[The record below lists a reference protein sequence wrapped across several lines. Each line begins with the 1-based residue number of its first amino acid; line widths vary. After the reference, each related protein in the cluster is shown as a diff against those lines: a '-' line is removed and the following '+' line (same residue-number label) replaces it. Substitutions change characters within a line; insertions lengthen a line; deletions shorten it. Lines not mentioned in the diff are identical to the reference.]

1 MKRLQFRHNNEVF
14 QNRTDA
20 LKYFADIV
28 DTTKTASTIF
38 QSSLYAEPLVAKYL
52 DEDGNQQV
60 ILAIG
65 VDSGLTPYHIIDSK
79 EIAERLD
86 TNKEAIESEV
96 KRAKAA
102 EMALSG
108 SIETEIARAIEAERV
123 LSSAVD
129 TERDER
135 IAADAVLQTQITE
148 NTAKIVPVTE
158 NLGANVREEYALKNA
173 KGEELG
179 SHIKVYKDS
188 ALVGAEINYK
198 GATAVSQKEDGTF
211 EFTYGADMDR
221 EAEYLYLIYR
231 NENGGLSLV
240 ALDFENFLMESEEG
254 FGIKIVE
261 HKIAINIKDNEKYL
275 KVSENGLQTINIDEA
290 IKDAT
295 DKLNAKLDEE
305 INRSKA
311 ADDYISG
318 VTNEFSADTV
328 AEFISVNSALTVE
341 TERALA
347 AELHLSGAINTERD
361 ERIKKDEDILAE
373 IGAIKEFNTGLDKKI
388 DVEITR
394 STKED
399 ANFKTQ
405 MEHLALDLT
414 NEISNRELANTSIR
428 AEFAAGDAALGS
440 RIDTEAEIRSAA
452 DNALSERIDNE
463 AKTRETEDASLASAI
478 NGVSERLKAV
488 EANYLVYQDKADV
501 LLAVSGAHNTAIE
514 AVNAAASAQ
523 TTADEAKAKIEGF
536 MAAAEIGDAAVDT
549 LIEIQNYI
557 KSDNTAAS
565 EMLAA
570 IAENKSDIA
579 AESERAKGAEK
590 TLDDNIKA
598 EMSARVE
605 STNILSGALATEIT
619 RATGAES
626 VNAASIANEVT
637 RATNVE
643 SSLQTAFTTEIS
655 NRELA
660 DNAIR
665 SDFATA
671 DTALGNRIAAEE
683 LARQTAYN
691 ALNTRIDN
699 EATTRASVVATL
711 TTEITNGDKAVR
723 ESYEAAD
730 TVLQGAIQ
738 AETKNREAADS
749 ALSDAISKEV
759 TTRSTEIQRVDAS
772 IASLLSSISGE
783 TQDRKNEDAII
794 NGKLVALSGNVLTE
808 INAAK
813 TEAINESF
821 GKSSAYTDAEIAKAI
836 QGINN
841 KKVNDVSYDNG
852 NKKIYLTFAD
862 GTVSEGFD
870 ASEFVVDGM
879 LNEVKF
885 DENTNKITF
894 KWNTAAGITDV
905 IVPLNKFVDQ
915 YRVSTDSASYLKI
928 SENNEISA
936 IVNNGDGFSNTLATT
951 TFVTTSVNG
960 AYNKINVVSGSVETI
975 NNSVKELSGSVKSS
989 IDKIAILNADKKTEG
1004 SVLYKIDNEFEKSLI
1019 TDGVPVTAVSPE
1031 EANKVHSLIRQITVN
1046 GEMRYYAISDAT
1058 EMFYVKPRA
1067 TETAPIETVNLNDYI
1082 TNLETRVAV
1091 LEEKLSGFAGDM
1103 EQTMKDLIKSYL
1115 VGTENEIKITET
1127 DDKLKIGFDENAI
1140 FGEV

>member
-28 DTTKTASTIF
+28 DTTKAASTIF

-123 LSSAVD
+123 LSGAVD

-318 VTNEFSADTV
+318 VTNEFSASTV

-347 AELHLSGAINTERD
+347 AELHLSGAINTESE
-361 ERIKKDEDILAE
+361 ERIEKDEDILTE

-414 NEISNRELANTSIR
+414 NEISNREGANTSIR
-428 AEFAAGDAALGS
+428 AEFAA
-440 RIDTEAEIRSAA
+440 
-452 DNALSERIDNE
+452 
-463 AKTRETEDASLASAI
+463 
-478 NGVSERLKAV
+478 
-488 EANYLVYQDKADV
+488 
-501 LLAVSGAHNTAIE
+501 
-514 AVNAAASAQ
+514 
-523 TTADEAKAKIEGF
+523 
-536 MAAAEIGDAAVDT
+536 
-549 LIEIQNYI
+549 
-557 KSDNTAAS
+557 
-565 EMLAA
+565 
-570 IAENKSDIA
+570 
-579 AESERAKGAEK
+579 
-590 TLDDNIKA
+590 
-598 EMSARVE
+598 
-605 STNILSGALATEIT
+605 
-619 RATGAES
+619 
-626 VNAASIANEVT
+626 
-637 RATNVE
+637 
-643 SSLQTAFTTEIS
+643 
-655 NRELA
+655 
-660 DNAIR
+660 
-665 SDFATA
+665 A

-699 EATTRASVVATL
+699 EATT
-711 TTEITNGDKAVR
+711 
-723 ESYEAAD
+723 
-730 TVLQGAIQ
+730 LQGAIQ

-749 ALSDAISKEV
+749 TLSDAISNEV

-808 INAAK
+808 INKTK

-821 GKSSAYTDAEIAKAI
+821 GKSSAYTDTEIAKAI

-862 GTVSEGFD
+862 GTVSAGFD

-885 DENTNKITF
+885 DENTNEITF
-894 KWNTAAGITDV
+894 KWNTTAGITDV
-905 IVPLNKFVDQ
+905 IVPLDKFVDQ

-936 IVNNGDGFSNTLATT
+936 IVDNGDGFSNTLATT

-975 NNSVKELSGSVKSS
+975 NNSVKELSGPVKSS

-1031 EANKVHSLIRQITVN
+1031 DANKVHSLIRQITVN
-1046 GEMRYYAISDAT
+1046 GEMRYYAMSDAT

-1067 TETAPIETVNLNDYI
+1067 SETAPIEAVNLNDYI
-1082 TNLETRVAV
+1082 TGLETRIAA
-1091 LEEKLSGFAGDM
+1091 LEERLSGFEGNI
-1103 EQTMKDLIKSYL
+1103 EQTMKNFIKSYL
-1115 VGTENEIKITET
+1115 IGTENEIKIAEA
-1127 DDKLKIGFDENAI
+1127 DNKLKIGFDDNAI
-1140 FGEV
+1140 FGEI

>member
-79 EIAERLD
+79 EIAEGLD

-108 SIETEIARAIEAERV
+108 SIETEIARAIEAERI
-123 LSSAVD
+123 LSGAVD

-135 IAADAVLQTQITE
+135 IAADAVLQTQLTE
-148 NTAKIVPVTE
+148 NIAKIVPVTE

-305 INRSKA
+305 INRSKS
-311 ADDYISG
+311 ADEYISG
-318 VTNEFSADTV
+318 VTNEFSASTV

-347 AELHLSGAINTERD
+347 AELHLSGAINTERE
-361 ERIKKDEDILAE
+361 ERIKKDEDILTE

-414 NEISNRELANTSIR
+414 NEISNRESANTSIR
-428 AEFAAGDAALGS
+428 AEFAAGDA
-440 RIDTEAEIRSAA
+440 
-452 DNALSERIDNE
+452 
-463 AKTRETEDASLASAI
+463 
-478 NGVSERLKAV
+478 
-488 EANYLVYQDKADV
+488 
-501 LLAVSGAHNTAIE
+501 
-514 AVNAAASAQ
+514 
-523 TTADEAKAKIEGF
+523 
-536 MAAAEIGDAAVDT
+536 
-549 LIEIQNYI
+549 
-557 KSDNTAAS
+557 
-565 EMLAA
+565 
-570 IAENKSDIA
+570 
-579 AESERAKGAEK
+579 
-590 TLDDNIKA
+590 
-598 EMSARVE
+598 
-605 STNILSGALATEIT
+605 
-619 RATGAES
+619 
-626 VNAASIANEVT
+626 
-637 RATNVE
+637 
-643 SSLQTAFTTEIS
+643 
-655 NRELA
+655 
-660 DNAIR
+660 
-665 SDFATA
+665 
-671 DTALGNRIAAEE
+671 ALGNRIAAEE

-699 EATTRASVVATL
+699 EATTRESVVATL

-730 TVLQGAIQ
+730 AVLQGAIQ
-738 AETKNREAADS
+738 AETKNRETADS
-749 ALSDAISKEV
+749 TLSDAISNEV

-772 IASLLSSISGE
+772 IASLLSSVSGE

-808 INAAK
+808 INKTK

-821 GKSSAYTDAEIAKAI
+821 GKSSAYTDTEIAKAI

-862 GTVSEGFD
+862 GTVSAGFD

-885 DENTNKITF
+885 DENTNEITF
-894 KWNTAAGITDV
+894 KWNTTAGITDV

-936 IVNNGDGFSNTLATT
+936 IVDDGDGFSNTLATT

-989 IDKIAILNADKKTEG
+989 IGKIAILNADKKTEG

-1031 EANKVHSLIRQITVN
+1031 DANKVHSLIRQITVN
-1046 GEMRYYAISDAT
+1046 GEMRYYAMSDAT

-1067 TETAPIETVNLNDYI
+1067 SESAPIEAVNLNDYI
-1082 TNLETRVAV
+1082 TSLETRIAI
-1091 LEEKLSGFAGDM
+1091 LEERLSGFEGNI
-1103 EQTMKDLIKSYL
+1103 EQTMKNLIKSYL
-1115 VGTENEIKITET
+1115 VGTENEIKIAEA
-1127 DDKLKIGFDENAI
+1127 DNKLKIGFDDNAI
-1140 FGEV
+1140 FGEI

>member
-79 EIAERLD
+79 EIAEGLD

-108 SIETEIARAIEAERV
+108 SIETEIARAIEAERI
-123 LSSAVD
+123 LSGAVD

-135 IAADAVLQTQITE
+135 IAADAVLQTQLTE
-148 NTAKIVPVTE
+148 NIAKIVPVTE

-311 ADDYISG
+311 ADEYISG
-318 VTNEFSADTV
+318 VTNEFSASTV

-347 AELHLSGAINTERD
+347 AELHLSGAINTERE
-361 ERIKKDEDILAE
+361 ERIKKDEDILTE

-414 NEISNRELANTSIR
+414 NEISNRESANTSIR
-428 AEFAAGDAALGS
+428 DEFAAGDAALGS
-440 RIDTEAEIRSAA
+440 RINTEAEIRSAA

-463 AKTRETEDASLASAI
+463 AKIRGAEDTSLTSAI

-488 EANYLVYQDKADV
+488 EADYLVSQDKADV

-523 TTADEAKAKIEGF
+523 TTANEAKTKIEGF
-536 MAAAEIGDAAVDT
+536 MAAAEIGGSAVDT

-590 TLDDNIKA
+590 TLDDKIKA
-598 EMSARVE
+598 ETSARVE
-605 STNILSGALATEIT
+605 SANILSGALATEIT

-643 SSLQTAFTTEIS
+643 SSLQTALTTEIS
-655 NRELA
+655 NRESA

-691 ALNTRIDN
+691 ALNTRID
-699 EATTRASVVATL
+699 SVAATL

-730 TVLQGAIQ
+730 AVLQGAIQ
-738 AETKNREAADS
+738 AETKNRETADS
-749 ALSDAISKEV
+749 TLSDAISNEV

-772 IASLLSSISGE
+772 IASLLSSVSGE

-808 INAAK
+808 INKTK

-821 GKSSAYTDAEIAKAI
+821 GKSSAYTDTEIAKAI

-862 GTVSEGFD
+862 GTVSAGFD

-885 DENTNKITF
+885 DENTNEITF
-894 KWNTAAGITDV
+894 KWNTTAGITDV

-936 IVNNGDGFSNTLATT
+936 IVDDGDGFSNTLATT

-989 IDKIAILNADKKTEG
+989 IGKIAILNADKKTEG

-1031 EANKVHSLIRQITVN
+1031 DANKVHSLIRQITVN
-1046 GEMRYYAISDAT
+1046 GEMRYYAMSDAT

-1067 TETAPIETVNLNDYI
+1067 SESAPIEAVNLNDYI
-1082 TNLETRVAV
+1082 TSLETRIAI
-1091 LEEKLSGFAGDM
+1091 LEERLSGFEGNI
-1103 EQTMKDLIKSYL
+1103 EQTMKNLIKSYL
-1115 VGTENEIKITET
+1115 VGTENEIKIAEA
-1127 DDKLKIGFDENAI
+1127 DNKLKIGFDDNAI
-1140 FGEV
+1140 FGEI

>member
-123 LSSAVD
+123 LSGAVD
-129 TERDER
+129 AERDER
-135 IAADAVLQTQITE
+135 IAADAVLQTQLTE
-148 NTAKIVPVTE
+148 NIAKIVPVTE

-221 EAEYLYLIYR
+221 ESEYLYLIYR

-311 ADDYISG
+311 ADEYISG
-318 VTNEFSADTV
+318 VTNEFSASTV

-347 AELHLSGAINTERD
+347 AELHLSGAINTERE
-361 ERIKKDEDILAE
+361 ERIKKDEDILTE
-373 IGAIKEFNTGLDKKI
+373 IGTIKEFNTSLDKKI

-414 NEISNRELANTSIR
+414 NEISNRESANTSIR
-428 AEFAAGDAALGS
+428 AEFAAGDTALGS
-440 RIDTEAEIRSAA
+440 RINTEAEIRSAA
-452 DNALSERIDNE
+452 DNALS
-463 AKTRETEDASLASAI
+463 
-478 NGVSERLKAV
+478 
-488 EANYLVYQDKADV
+488 
-501 LLAVSGAHNTAIE
+501 
-514 AVNAAASAQ
+514 
-523 TTADEAKAKIEGF
+523 
-536 MAAAEIGDAAVDT
+536 
-549 LIEIQNYI
+549 
-557 KSDNTAAS
+557 
-565 EMLAA
+565 
-570 IAENKSDIA
+570 
-579 AESERAKGAEK
+579 
-590 TLDDNIKA
+590 
-598 EMSARVE
+598 
-605 STNILSGALATEIT
+605 
-619 RATGAES
+619 
-626 VNAASIANEVT
+626 
-637 RATNVE
+637 
-643 SSLQTAFTTEIS
+643 
-655 NRELA
+655 
-660 DNAIR
+660 
-665 SDFATA
+665 
-671 DTALGNRIAAEE
+671 
-683 LARQTAYN
+683 
-691 ALNTRIDN
+691 
-699 EATTRASVVATL
+699 
-711 TTEITNGDKAVR
+711 
-723 ESYEAAD
+723 
-730 TVLQGAIQ
+730 
-738 AETKNREAADS
+738 
-749 ALSDAISKEV
+749 DAISSEV
-759 TTRSTEIQRVDAS
+759 TTRSAEIQRVDAS

-794 NGKLVALSGNVLTE
+794 NGKLVALSGNVLTK

-821 GKSSAYTDAEIAKAI
+821 GKSSAYTDTEIAKAI

-862 GTVSEGFD
+862 GTVSAGFD

-885 DENTNKITF
+885 NQNTNEITF
-894 KWNTAAGITDV
+894 KWNTTAGITDV

-936 IVNNGDGFSNTLATT
+936 IVDNGDGFSNTLATT

-1031 EANKVHSLIRQITVN
+1031 DANKVHSLIRQITVN
-1046 GEMRYYAISDAT
+1046 GEMRYYAMSDAT

-1067 TETAPIETVNLNDYI
+1067 SETAPIEAVNLNDYI
-1082 TNLETRVAV
+1082 TGLETRIAV
-1091 LEEKLSGFAGDM
+1091 LEEKLSGFEGDI
-1103 EQTMKDLIKSYL
+1103 EQTMKNLIKSYL
-1115 VGTENEIKITET
+1115 IGTENEIKVAET
-1127 DDKLKIGFDENAI
+1127 DNKLKIGFDDNAI
-1140 FGEV
+1140 FGEI